1 MNSPSTQFPHSVIPR
16 PEHSISRASISPNAL
31 KVLYRLK
38 EAGYQAFLVGGAV
51 RDLLLGLRPKDFDV
65 ATDALPEDVRRLF
78 RNCRLI
84 GRRFRLA
91 HVHFGSE
98 IIEVA
103 TFRAAAAPER
113 EDLPEDAAD
122 GAPEEAPEGALEGG
136 EESGDYIEPVRVE
149 PARIEPVQ
157 AADSEHRA
165 FDITGRIL
173 RDNMY
178 GSIEEDVWRRDFA
191 ANGLYY
197 NIADL
202 SIWDFVDGVSDV
214 KARRLKLIGDP
225 ETRYREDPV
234 RMLRAVRFAAKLG
247 FTIDPETEAPIR
259 RLGYL
264 LDGVPPA
271 RLFDEVL
278 KLFLS
283 GYGARSFELLQ
294 KYGLFEHLFPLSAA
308 AFELPPYAYA
318 REMLER
324 GLANTDARV
333 VADKPVT
340 PTFLFAILLWSAVL
354 RELNERAAGPA
365 PDLALLMQACDARA
379 EGAASP
385 GLDSAPLRGADARA
399 ADAATALHPPQRRQ
413 GAAAC
418 CSIRVF
424 ARPTISCCCGRRS
437 ASPIRSSRSGG
448 RGFKCCRRK
457 RGSRSSRPDPRSR
470 RCRRMAGPRP
480 RAGGA
485 DGVVEAELRAA
496 ERGTAPS
503 EPDRGAV
510 LRAFWRPAYVA
521 IGSNLDQPR
530 ERVAE
535 AMAHLAVL
543 PDTRLEARSSTYRA
557 RPMGPQDQPDF
568 VNAAAGLLTRK
579 SPHEMLDA
587 LLDIERAHGADT
599 RPAMGAAGDRSG
611 SRVDGRDPRR

>member
-1 MNSPSTQFPHSVIPR
+1 
-16 PEHSISRASISPNAL
+16 
-31 KVLYRLK
+31 VLYRLK

-113 EDLPEDAAD
+113 EDLPDDAAD
-122 GAPEEAPEGALEGG
+122 GAPEEAAEGALEGG
-136 EESGDYIEPVRVE
+136 EESSDYIEPVRVE
-149 PARIEPVQ
+149 PARTEPVQ

-165 FDITGRIL
+165 FDVTGRIL

-197 NIADL
+197 SIADL

-247 FTIDPETEAPIR
+247 FTIDADTEAPIR
-259 RLGYL
+259 KLGCL

-283 GYGARSFELLQ
+283 GYGAKSFELLQ

-308 AFELPPYAYA
+308 AFELPPYSYA

-324 GLANTDARV
+324 GLNNTDARV

-365 PDLALLMQACDARA
+365 PDLALLMQACDAVLKAQQARVSIPRRFAVPMRELLMLQPRFTRRSGVKALNLLQHPRFRAAYDFLLLRA
-379 EGAASP
+379 EVGV
-385 GLDSAPLRGADARA
+385 ADTELAEWWTRIQV
-399 ADAATALHPPQRRQ
+399 LPQ
-413 GAAAC
+413 
-418 CSIRVF
+418 
-424 ARPTISCCCGRRS
+424 
-437 ASPIRSSRSGG
+437 
-448 RGFKCCRRK
+448 
-457 RGSRSSRPDPRSR
+457 
-470 RCRRMAGPRP
+470 
-480 RAGGA
+480 
-485 DGVVEAELRAA
+485 E
-496 ERGTAPS
+496 
-503 EPDRGAV
+503 
-510 LRAFWRPAYVA
+510 
-521 IGSNLDQPR
+521 
-530 ERVAE
+530 ERVALVQSRPQEPPLSADGE
-535 AMAHLAVL
+535 A
-543 PDTRLEARSSTYRA
+543 PPSGRRR
-557 RPMGPQDQPDF
+557 RRRRRG
-568 VNAAAGLLTRK
+568 
-579 SPHEMLDA
+579 
-587 LLDIERAHGADT
+587 GA
-599 RPAMGAAGDRSG
+599 
-611 SRVDGRDPRR
+611 SRG

>member
-1 MNSPSTQFPHSVIPR
+1 LNLPSTQFPHSVIPR

-38 EAGYQAFLVGGAV
+38 EAGYQAYLVGGAV

-113 EDLPEDAAD
+113 EDIPEDAAD
-122 GAPEEAPEGALEGG
+122 GASDGGTEGG
-136 EESGDYIEPVRVE
+136 DEPGADTGPVRAE
-149 PARIEPVQ
+149 FTQ
-157 AADSEHRA
+157 AGDSEHRA
-165 FDITGRIL
+165 FDTTGRIL
-173 RDNMY
+173 RDNIY

-202 SIWDFVDGVSDV
+202 SIWDFVDGVNDV

-247 FTIDPETEAPIR
+247 FTIEAETEAPIR

-283 GYGARSFELLQ
+283 GYGARSFVLLQ

-318 REMLER
+318 LDMLER
-324 GLANTDARV
+324 GLKNTDARV

-365 PDLALLMQACDARA
+365 PDLALLMQACDAVLKAQQTRVSIPRRFAVPMRELLMLQPRFNRRSGVKALSLLQHPRFRA
-379 EGAASP
+379 AYDF
-385 GLDSAPLRGADARA
+385 LLLRVEAGVADAELAEWWTRIQV
-399 ADAATALHPPQRRQ
+399 LPQ
-413 GAAAC
+413 
-418 CSIRVF
+418 
-424 ARPTISCCCGRRS
+424 
-437 ASPIRSSRSGG
+437 
-448 RGFKCCRRK
+448 
-457 RGSRSSRPDPRSR
+457 
-470 RCRRMAGPRP
+470 
-480 RAGGA
+480 
-485 DGVVEAELRAA
+485 E
-496 ERGTAPS
+496 
-503 EPDRGAV
+503 
-510 LRAFWRPAYVA
+510 
-521 IGSNLDQPR
+521 
-530 ERVAE
+530 ERVA
-535 AMAHLAVL
+535 LVQ
-543 PDTRLEARSSTYRA
+543 A
-557 RPMGPQDQPDF
+557 RPQEPPQ
-568 VNAAAGLLTRK
+568 AADGGLPPEGR
-579 SPHEMLDA
+579 
-587 LLDIERAHGADT
+587 RRRRRRRGGAS
-599 RPAMGAAGDRSG
+599 RS
-611 SRVDGRDPRR
+611 